1 MVIWVAINLLIKL
14 QNSEEF
20 HNSIVKT
27 ENILGDETESIRFDR
42 EIQEER
48 YKSSQKRQRISDKL
62 RLIQ

>member
-1 MVIWVAINLLIKL
+1 MAINLLIKL

>member
-1 MVIWVAINLLIKL
+1 MAINLLIKL

-20 HNSIVKT
+20 YNSIVKT

-48 YKSSQKRQRISDKL
+48 YKSSQKRQRISDIL